1 MDVRRALA
9 SMIVVMC
16 ITPRPSS
23 GAQLHVQPVLLE
35 LSAPTAAGVLTLRND
50 DDAEIVVQT
59 RVVRWSQSSG
69 SDLFE
74 PAIDVVASPPS
85 ATLAPRSEYVVRI
98 VRVSKQPVRDEES
111 YRVIVDQ
118 LPSAL
123 GQQNRSVN
131 VLIRQ
136 SIPVFF
142 RVRNLRPANVSWT
155 VRHEANKVILTASNA
170 GSEHLRIA
178 SLRLRSPTGNTVSY
192 GNGLAG
198 YVLGQSSKTWII
210 PNRPTGF
217 GVKGPVSIAAESD
230 KGPVSAIAQTSNGPQ

>member
-1 MDVRRALA
+1 MTVRHVLA
-9 SMIVVMC
+9 SMIVAVC

-23 GAQLHVQPVLLE
+23 GAQLHVEPVLLE
-35 LSAPTAAGVLTLRND
+35 LNAPTAAGVFNLRND
-50 DDAEIVVQT
+50 DDAEIVAQV
-59 RVVRWSQSSG
+59 RVVRWSQSNG
-69 SDLFE
+69 SDVLE
-74 PAIDVVASPPS
+74 PATEVVASPPS
-85 ATLAPRSEYVVRI
+85 VTLAPRADYVVRV
-98 VRVSKQPVRDEES
+98 VRVSKEPVRDEES

-118 LPSAL
+118 LPSAR

-142 RVRNLRPANVSWT
+142 RMRNLRPARVSWT
-155 VRHEANKVILTASNA
+155 VRHEANRLVLTASNA

-178 SLRLRSPTGNTVSY
+178 SLRLRSPAGNTFSY

-198 YVLGQSSKTWII
+198 YVLGQSSKTWIL

-217 GVKGPVSIAAESD
+217 GVKGPLSIAAESD
-230 KGPVSAIAQTSNGPQ
+230 KGPVSAIAQSSDGPQ